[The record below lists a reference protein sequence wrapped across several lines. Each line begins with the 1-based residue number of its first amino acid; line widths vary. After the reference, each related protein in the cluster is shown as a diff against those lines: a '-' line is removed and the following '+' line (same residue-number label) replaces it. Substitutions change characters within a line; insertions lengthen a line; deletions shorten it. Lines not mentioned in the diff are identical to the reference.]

1 MRRFFI
7 ETFGCQMNVVDSEK
21 AAAVLRRLGYEWTDD
36 PHQAEIILLN
46 TCSVREKPE
55 EKVYRRIRQ
64 IRSQPG
70 TRHALVGVMGCVAQ
84 MLGRRLL
91 ERVPGVDF
99 VLGTQALTEL
109 PKIVERIAASSD
121 GARPLVE
128 TRTPN
133 RPEFLEISPAERR
146 MRHVAYVTIME
157 GCDKFCTFCIVPF
170 TRGRERSRSP
180 LKILAEMQALAEA
193 GYREVHLLGQNVNSY
208 GRSERLEDGQR
219 LSFPRLLR
227 LLAERSAIPRIKFT
241 TSHPRDFVPEIVRAI
256 EEYPNLCNWIHL
268 PPQSGSDRILALM
281 NRGYTRA
288 EYMKCIEWIRSAK
301 REIAVTGDIIV
312 GFPGETE
319 RDFHET
325 LRLIE
330 EVEFDGLY
338 IFKYSPR
345 PGTPAARLS
354 DQVPDEVKTERLR
367 QVEERQREIQQ
378 RKWRRYVGRIVE
390 VLVEGRSAKS
400 EVHWSGHTSSNIVV
414 NFEDSR
420 ENIEGSLVKVEVTRV
435 NPHSLFGRGIMGAP
449 QRVLSVLREERGLL
463 WNTK

>member
-1 MRRFFI
+1 
-7 ETFGCQMNVVDSEK
+7 
-21 AAAVLRRLGYEWTDD
+21 
-36 PHQAEIILLN
+36 
-46 TCSVREKPE
+46 
-55 EKVYRRIRQ
+55 
-64 IRSQPG
+64 
-70 TRHALVGVMGCVAQ
+70 
-84 MLGRRLL
+84 
-91 ERVPGVDF
+91 
-99 VLGTQALTEL
+99 
-109 PKIVERIAASSD
+109 
-121 GARPLVE
+121 
-128 TRTPN
+128 
-133 RPEFLEISPAERR
+133 LEISPAERR

-378 RKWRRYVGRIVE
+378 KKWRRYVGRIVE

-449 QRVLSVLREERGLL
+449 QRVPSVLREERGLL

>member
-1 MRRFFI
+1 MKRFFI

-21 AAAVLRRLGYEWTDD
+21 AAALLRRLGYELTED
-36 PHQAEIILLN
+36 PQQAELILLN

-55 EKVYRRIRQ
+55 EKVYSRIRQ
-64 IRSQPG
+64 IRS
-70 TRHALVGVMGCVAQ
+70 RSRRVLIGVMGCVAQ
-84 MLGRRLL
+84 LYGRRLL

-99 VLGTQALTEL
+99 VLGTQALGQL
-109 PKIVERIAASSD
+109 PEILERLQQ
-121 GARPLVE
+121 GQPLVH

-146 MRHVAYVTIME
+146 LRHVAYVTIME

-180 LKILAEMQALAEA
+180 LRILAEVRALAEA
-193 GYREVHLLGQNVNSY
+193 GYQEVHLLGQNVNSY
-208 GRSERLEDGQR
+208 GLSERLELGQR
-219 LSFPRLLR
+219 LRFPNLLR
-227 LLAERSAIPRIKFT
+227 LLAEVGGIPRLKFT
-241 TSHPRDFVPEIVRAI
+241 TSHPRDFTPEIVRVI
-256 EEYPNLCNWIHL
+256 EEYPNLCNWVHL

-288 EYMKCIEWIRSAK
+288 EYLRRIEWIRSAK

-319 RDFHET
+319 RDFQQT
-325 LRLIE
+325 MALIE

-354 DQVPDEVKTERLR
+354 DQVPDEVKTERLMR
-367 QVEERQREIQQ
+367 LEQRQREIQLKRWQ
-378 RKWRRYVGRIVE
+378 RYVGRVIE
-390 VLVEGRSAKS
+390 VLVEGKSAKS
-400 EVHWSGHTSSNIVV
+400 ESHWSGHTSDNIVV

-420 ENIEGSLVKVEVTRV
+420 ENIEGALVKVEITRV
-435 NPHSLFGRGIMGAP
+435 NPHSLFGRS
-449 QRVLSVLREERGLL
+449 LEVLR
-463 WNTK
+463 

>member
-1 MRRFFI
+1 LNVGGPTMKRFFI

-21 AAAVLRRLGYEWTDD
+21 AAALLRRLGYEWTDD
-36 PHQAEIILLN
+36 PQQAELILFN
-46 TCSVREKPE
+46 TCSVRERPE
-55 EKVYRRIRQ
+55 EKVYSRIRQ
-64 IRSQPG
+64 LRS
-70 TRHALVGVMGCVAQ
+70 RSRRVLIGVMGCVAQ
-84 MLGRRLL
+84 LYGRRLL

-99 VLGTQALTEL
+99 VLGTQALGEL
-109 PKIVERIAASSD
+109 PEILERLQR
-121 GARPLVE
+121 GHPLVQ

-146 MRHVAYVTIME
+146 LRHVAYVTIME

-180 LKILAEMQALAEA
+180 LKILAEVRALAEA

-208 GRSERLEDGQR
+208 GLSERLELGQR
-219 LSFPRLLR
+219 LCFPKLLR
-227 LLAERSAIPRIKFT
+227 LLAEAGGIPRLKFT
-241 TSHPRDFVPEIVRAI
+241 TSHPRDFTPEIVRVI
-256 EEYPNLCNWIHL
+256 EEYPNLCNWVHL

-288 EYMKCIEWIRSAK
+288 EYLRRIEWIRSAK

-319 RDFHET
+319 RDFQQT
-325 LRLIE
+325 MALIE

-354 DQVPDEVKTERLR
+354 DQVPDEVKTERLMR
-367 QVEERQREIQQ
+367 LEQRQREIQLK
-378 RKWRRYVGRIVE
+378 RWRRYVGRVVE
-390 VLVEGRSAKS
+390 VLVEGKSTKS
-400 EVHWSGHTSSNIVV
+400 EYHWSGHTSENIVV

-420 ENIEGSLVKVEVTRV
+420 ENIEGALVKVEITRV
-435 NPHSLFGRGIMGAP
+435 NPHSLFGRS
-449 QRVLSVLREERGLL
+449 LEVLR
-463 WNTK
+463 